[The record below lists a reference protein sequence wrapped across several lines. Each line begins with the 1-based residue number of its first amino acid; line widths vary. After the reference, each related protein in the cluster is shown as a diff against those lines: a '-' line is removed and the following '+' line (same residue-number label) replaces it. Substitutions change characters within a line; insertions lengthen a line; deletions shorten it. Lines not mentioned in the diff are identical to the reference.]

1 MTNLGYSSY
10 IAQGGDWGS
19 LVCRK
24 LGQLYPQ
31 NCKAIHLN
39 MLVSVGT
46 PRFLQGPLIWL
57 KWVTGIGPLF
67 LYDKREIASL
77 RLLQKFDAEE
87 SGYQVLVSPTFLDIR
102 IWLT

>member
-1 MTNLGYSSY
+1 
-10 IAQGGDWGS
+10 
-19 LVCRK
+19 
-24 LGQLYPQ
+24 
-31 NCKAIHLN
+31 

-102 IWLT
+102 TWLT